1 MKVPYTRNPIHV
13 VLWPDDQCRRQCWP
27 DPTSEALSGA
37 LDRAIYSPGTIR
49 SEDLLL
55 LCSVASAYRALVLA
69 PAGVEYRDR
78 DLRALRRA
86 CLDAEK
92 RKEGEG

>member
-1 MKVPYTRNPIHV
+1 MKVPYTRNPLHV
-13 VLWPDDQCRRQCWP
+13 VLWPDDTARRQVWP

-37 LDRAIYSPGTIR
+37 LDRALHNPSKTRP
-49 SEDLLL
+49 EDLLL
-55 LCSVASAYRALVLA
+55 LCSVASAYHYMVLA

-86 CLDAEK
+86 CLDAEEK
-92 RKEGEG
+92 KG

>member
-1 MKVPYTRNPIHV
+1 VKVPYTRNPLHV
-13 VLWPDDQCRRQCWP
+13 VLWPDDTARRQCWP

-55 LCSVASAYRALVLA
+55 LCSVASAYHALVIA
-69 PAGVEYRDR
+69 PAGVKYRDES
-78 DLRALRRA
+78 LRALRRA
-86 CLDAEK
+86 CLDAARREVEK
-92 RKEGEG
+92 